1 MLFIRNKFL
10 KYISGRLLAT
20 ENVYKQLKWN
30 MLSENTY
37 AINYF
42 EDKVKKCE
50 ENVKF
55 LMIFLIFLL
64 INFCGNIDYFLL
76 LLNDLN
82 KIIKQF

>member
-10 KYISGRLLAT
+10 NYISGRLIAT

-42 EDKVKKCE
+42 EDKIKNAKK
-50 ENVKF
+50 
-55 LMIFLIFLL
+55 M
-64 INFCGNIDYFLL
+64 
-76 LLNDLN
+76 
-82 KIIKQF
+82 